1 MNRYVF
7 KTNEIGVSL
16 MTEIQVLLAF
26 MRQSK
31 RKSIKR
37 RSLERW
43 FETNDYWIKERQLKL
58 FQQLQRSKVL
68 RIMENGEIIRVEA
81 MQEYFMLFD
90 YMQTQR
96 KSQLAKDQLKRWIAE
111 QPAWHAKKT
120 ERLIR
125 QLHCTET
132 MKITE
137 FGVVISHEKQKKGEN
152 GWQKVQQI
160 RA

>member
-1 MNRYVF
+1 
-7 KTNEIGVSL
+7 

-68 RIMENGEIIRVEA
+68 RIMKNGEIIRVEA
-81 MQEYFMLFD
+81 MQEYLMLFD

-96 KSQLAKDQLKRWIAE
+96 KSQLAKDHLKRWIAK

>member
-1 MNRYVF
+1 
-7 KTNEIGVSL
+7 
-16 MTEIQVLLAF
+16 MTEIQVLLTF

-31 RKSIKR
+31 RKAIKR
-37 RSLERW
+37 RSLDSW

-81 MQEYFMLFD
+81 MREYLLLFE

-96 KSQLAKDQLKRWIAE
+96 KSLLAQDYFNRWITE
-111 QPAWHAKKT
+111 QPEWHAKKT

-125 QLHCTET
+125 QLQCTET

-152 GWQKVQQI
+152 GWQKVK
-160 RA
+160 

>member
-1 MNRYVF
+1 
-7 KTNEIGVSL
+7 

-43 FETNDYWIKERQLKL
+43 FETNNYWIKERQLKL

-96 KSQLAKDQLKRWIAE
+96 KSQLAKDHLKRWIAE
-111 QPAWHAKKT
+111 QPAWHAKKA

-152 GWQKVQQI
+152 GW
-160 RA
+160 

>member
-1 MNRYVF
+1 
-7 KTNEIGVSL
+7 

-43 FETNDYWIKERQLKL
+43 FETNHYWIKERQLKL

-68 RIMENGEIIRVEA
+68 RVMENGEIIRVEA

-90 YMQTQR
+90 YMQTRR
-96 KSQLAKDQLKRWIAE
+96 KSQLAKDHLKLWIAE

>member
-1 MNRYVF
+1 
-7 KTNEIGVSL
+7 

-37 RSLERW
+37 SSLERW

-68 RIMENGEIIRVEA
+68 RIMKNGEIIRVEA
-81 MQEYFMLFD
+81 MQEYLMLFD

-96 KSQLAKDQLKRWIAE
+96 KSQLAKDHLKRWIAE
-111 QPAWHAKKT
+111 QPAWYSKKT

-125 QLHCTET
+125 QLHCTEI

>member
-1 MNRYVF
+1 
-7 KTNEIGVSL
+7 

-37 RSLERW
+37 SSLERW

>member
-1 MNRYVF
+1 
-7 KTNEIGVSL
+7 

-43 FETNDYWIKERQLKL
+43 FETNNYWIKERQLKL

-90 YMQTQR
+90 YMQTRR
-96 KSQLAKDQLKRWIAE
+96 KPQLAKDHLKRWIAE

>member
-1 MNRYVF
+1 
-7 KTNEIGVSL
+7 

-43 FETNDYWIKERQLKL
+43 FEKNDYWIKERQFKL

-90 YMQTQR
+90 YMQTQQ
-96 KSQLAKDQLKRWIAE
+96 KSQLDKDHLKRWIAE

>member
-1 MNRYVF
+1 
-7 KTNEIGVSL
+7 
-16 MTEIQVLLAF
+16 MTEIQVLLTF

-31 RKSIKR
+31 RNTIKR
-37 RSLERW
+37 RSLDNW
-43 FETNDYWIKERQLKL
+43 FETNDYWIKERQLRL

-68 RIMENGEIIRVEA
+68 RVMGTGEIIRVET
-81 MQEYFMLFD
+81 MQEYFVLFD

-96 KSQLAKDQLKRWIAE
+96 KSQLAQIYFNQWLAE
-111 QPAWHAKKT
+111 QPSWPAKKT

-137 FGVVISHEKQKKGEN
+137 FGVIISHEKQKKGEN
-152 GWQKVQQI
+152 GWQKVQQR

>member
-1 MNRYVF
+1 
-7 KTNEIGVSL
+7 

-37 RSLERW
+37 CSLERW

-68 RIMENGEIIRVEA
+68 RNMENGEIIRVEA
-81 MQEYFMLFD
+81 MQEYLMLFD

-96 KSQLAKDQLKRWIAE
+96 KSQLAKDHLKRWIVE

-152 GWQKVQQI
+152 GWQKVQQKKV
-160 RA
+160 

>member
-1 MNRYVF
+1 
-7 KTNEIGVSL
+7 

-37 RSLERW
+37 SSLERW

-58 FQQLQRSKVL
+58 FQQLQRSKAL

-81 MQEYFMLFD
+81 MQEYLMLFD

-96 KSQLAKDQLKRWIAE
+96 KSQLAKDHLKRWIAE

-125 QLHCTET
+125 QLYCTET

-152 GWQKVQQI
+152 IWQNLPQRRGIKI
-160 RA
+160 KRNGCFNWKNYC

>member
-1 MNRYVF
+1 
-7 KTNEIGVSL
+7 

-31 RKSIKR
+31 RKVIQPS
-37 RSLERW
+37 SLEHW
-43 FETNDYWIKERQLKL
+43 FKMNDYWIKERQLKL
-58 FQQLQRSKVL
+58 FQQLQRSKAL

-90 YMQTQR
+90 YMQKQR
-96 KSQLAKDQLKRWIAE
+96 KSQLAKAHLKRWIAE

-137 FGVVISHEKQKKGEN
+137 FGVIISHEKQKKGEN
-152 GWQKVQQI
+152 IWQNLPQRRGIKI
-160 RA
+160 KRNGCSNWKNYC

>member
-1 MNRYVF
+1 
-7 KTNEIGVSL
+7 

-37 RSLERW
+37 SSLERW

-58 FQQLQRSKVL
+58 FQQLQRSKAL

-96 KSQLAKDQLKRWIAE
+96 KSQLAKDHLKRWIAE

-137 FGVVISHEKQKKGEN
+137 FGVIISHEKQKKGEN
-152 GWQKVQQI
+152 IWQNLPQRRGIKI
-160 RA
+160 KRNGCSNWKNYC

>member
-1 MNRYVF
+1 
-7 KTNEIGVSL
+7 
-16 MTEIQVLLAF
+16 MTEIQVLLAY

-37 RSLERW
+37 SSLEHW

-81 MQEYFMLFD
+81 MQEYFILFD

-96 KSQLAKDQLKRWIAE
+96 KSQLAKDHLKRWIAE

>member
-1 MNRYVF
+1 
-7 KTNEIGVSL
+7 

-90 YMQTQR
+90 YMQTQQ
-96 KSQLAKDQLKRWIAE
+96 KSQLDKDHLKRWIAE

>member
-1 MNRYVF
+1 
-7 KTNEIGVSL
+7 

-37 RSLERW
+37 SSLERW

-58 FQQLQRSKVL
+58 FQQLQRSKAL

-90 YMQTQR
+90 YMQKQR
-96 KSQLAKDQLKRWIAE
+96 KSQLAKAHLKRWIAE

-137 FGVVISHEKQKKGEN
+137 FGVIISHEKQKKGEN
-152 GWQKVQQI
+152 IWQNLPQRRGIKI
-160 RA
+160 KRNGCSNWKNYC

>member
-1 MNRYVF
+1 
-7 KTNEIGVSL
+7 

-37 RSLERW
+37 SSLERW

-58 FQQLQRSKVL
+58 FQQLQRSKAL

-90 YMQTQR
+90 YMQKQR
-96 KSQLAKDQLKRWIAE
+96 KSQLAKAHLKRWIAE

-137 FGVVISHEKQKKGEN
+137 FGVIISHEKQKKGEN
-152 GWQKVQQI
+152 IWQNLPQRRGI
-160 RA
+160 

>member
-1 MNRYVF
+1 
-7 KTNEIGVSL
+7 

-43 FETNDYWIKERQLKL
+43 FEKNDYWIKERQLKL

-90 YMQTQR
+90 YMQTQQ
-96 KSQLAKDQLKRWIAE
+96 KSQLDKDHLKRWIAE

>member
-1 MNRYVF
+1 
-7 KTNEIGVSL
+7 

-37 RSLERW
+37 SSLEHW
-43 FETNDYWIKERQLKL
+43 FEMNDYWIKERQLKL

-68 RIMENGEIIRVEA
+68 RVLGNGEILRVEA
-81 MQEYFMLFD
+81 MQEYFMLFN

-96 KSQLAKDQLKRWIAE
+96 KAQLEHDHLKRWIAE

-125 QLHCTET
+125 QLQCTET

-137 FGVVISHEKQKKGEN
+137 FGVVISHEQQKKGEN
-152 GWQKVQQI
+152 IWQKLPQRRGI
-160 RA
+160 KIKRNDCSNWKNYC

>member
-1 MNRYVF
+1 
-7 KTNEIGVSL
+7 

-58 FQQLQRSKVL
+58 FQQLHRSKVL

-90 YMQTQR
+90 YMQTRR
-96 KSQLAKDQLKRWIAE
+96 KSQLAKDHLKRWIAE

>member
-1 MNRYVF
+1 
-7 KTNEIGVSL
+7 
-16 MTEIQVLLAF
+16 MTEIQILLAF

-37 RSLERW
+37 SSLERW

-111 QPAWHAKKT
+111 QSAWHAKKT

-132 MKITE
+132 MKVTE

>member
-1 MNRYVF
+1 
-7 KTNEIGVSL
+7 

-43 FETNDYWIKERQLKL
+43 FEKNDYWIKERQFKL

-81 MQEYFMLFD
+81 MREYLLLLD
-90 YMQTQR
+90 YMKTQR
-96 KSQLAKDQLKRWIAE
+96 RPLLAQDYFNRWIAE
-111 QPAWHAKKT
+111 QPEWHAKKT

-125 QLHCTET
+125 QLQCTET

-137 FGVVISHEKQKKGEN
+137 FGVVISYEQQKKGEN
-152 GWQKVQQI
+152 GWQKVQQR

>member
-1 MNRYVF
+1 
-7 KTNEIGVSL
+7 

-43 FETNDYWIKERQLKL
+43 FETNHYWIKERQLKL

-68 RIMENGEIIRVEA
+68 RIMENGEIIRVDA
-81 MQEYFMLFD
+81 MQEYFILFD

-96 KSQLAKDQLKRWIAE
+96 KSQLAKDHLKRWIAE

>member
-1 MNRYVF
+1 
-7 KTNEIGVSL
+7 

-58 FQQLQRSKVL
+58 FQQLHRSKVL
-68 RIMENGEIIRVEA
+68 RIMGTGEIIRVEA
-81 MQEYFMLFD
+81 MKEYLALFD
-90 YMQTQR
+90 YMQNQR
-96 KSQLAKDQLKRWIAE
+96 KSQLSHDHFSRWLTDQS
-111 QPAWHAKKT
+111 AWHAKKT

-125 QLHCTET
+125 QLQCTET

-137 FGVVISHEKQKKGEN
+137 FGVFISHEKQKKGEN